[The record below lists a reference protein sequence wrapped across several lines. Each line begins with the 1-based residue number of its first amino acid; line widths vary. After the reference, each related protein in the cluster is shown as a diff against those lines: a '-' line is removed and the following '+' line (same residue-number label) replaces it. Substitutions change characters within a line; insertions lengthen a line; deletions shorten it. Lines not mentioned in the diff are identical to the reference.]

1 VKTLNL
7 GELRA
12 LTKDL
17 PDSTEIRPDWDD
29 DGPPSDE
36 EPGIKVTGFAITDR
50 RKDGPYLSVLVNLFY
65 LSEIDPDDEESDPDE
80 PTTDFDFGPKG
91 DTDDQVASDVAKL
104 PA

>member
-1 VKTLNL
+1 MKTLNL

-36 EPGIKVTGFAITDR
+36 EPGITVTGFAITDR

-65 LSEIDPDDEESDPDE
+65 LDEIDPDDEDTDPDE
-80 PTTDFDFGPKG
+80 PNTDFGFGPKG
-91 DTDDQVASDVAKL
+91 DTDDQVASDGAEL
-104 PA
+104 SA